1 MNKSWFAPLSIMIP
15 AANAFCVV
23 PAASERILSLIS
35 KLATLIVVVVPVTNK
50 LPTDKLVSTVTSP
63 VKVAPVK
70 SAFNNSI
77 ERAVDISVLKSV
89 DKTTSVE
96 RAVDVSVLI
105 SVDNTTS
112 VERAV
117 DVSVLKSVDITT
129 SVERAVD
136 VSVLKSVDIT
146 TSVERAVDVS
156 VLKSLVKTNSLERD
170 VDISADKVITAVN
183 GIVSSGYCAYK
194 FPQISTVFPLKD
206 ASPPTNSFPDSARIS
221 PEVAIISPL
230 RLIISPP
237 LTSTN
242 PLK

>member
-1 MNKSWFAPLSIMIP
+1 M
-15 AANAFCVV
+15 
-23 PAASERILSLIS
+23 
-35 KLATLIVVVVPVTNK
+35 
-50 LPTDKLVSTVTSP
+50 
-63 VKVAPVK
+63 
-70 SAFNNSI
+70 
-77 ERAVDISVLKSV
+77 
-89 DKTTSVE
+89 
-96 RAVDVSVLI
+96 
-105 SVDNTTS
+105 
-112 VERAV
+112 
-117 DVSVLKSVDITT
+117 
-129 SVERAVD
+129 
-136 VSVLKSVDIT
+136 LKSVDIT